1 VISILGL
8 PSSFLLTGQAMDH
21 PPDPLYERKT
31 SFASDRLMEVAEAN
45 SGTWTV
51 GFLDECWWSRVALPT
66 LSSFTEESKLLRL
79 LQRSPKTI
87 PSPKPSPATDSICG
101 RSRSEV
107 AALRGG

>member
-1 VISILGL
+1 MKEKE
-8 PSSFLLTGQAMDH
+8 A
-21 PPDPLYERKT
+21 
-31 SFASDRLMEVAEAN
+31 SFARDRLMEVVEAN

-66 LSSFTEESKLLRL
+66 MSSFSEESKPLRL
-79 LQRSPKTI
+79 LQHSPKMI
-87 PSPKPSPATDSICG
+87 PSPKPSPATHSICA